1 MNWRQPFQT
10 KAKTNR
16 RQSIRLECSVRRR
29 RINWRWSGRK
39 ASKRGANTAI
49 VRELRKLTRVDQ
61 SIERVEARG
70 IERVKER
77 EQGVK
82 LAEARAKNR
91 RRKRNL
97 KLNLRESVGIQ
108 AQHSLDQQHK
118 PRTRPVSGS
127 AKEAESRI
135 RRRPIGEAGS
145 V

>member
-70 IERVKER
+70 IERVEAREIERVEER
-77 EQGVK
+77 ERGVII
-82 LAEARAKNR
+82 
-91 RRKRNL
+91 
-97 KLNLRESVGIQ
+97 RERQS
-108 AQHSLDQQHK
+108 
-118 PRTRPVSGS
+118 
-127 AKEAESRI
+127 EESEEHEE
-135 RRRPIGEAGS
+135 PQVELEEDC
-145 V
+145 